1 MILRVLYISKLNG
14 EEDIDLAHPHRK
26 YTLAKKLA
34 LLILAAAIVSGIVFL
49 TLQKI
54 TNDLIDGYL
63 SSDDYYEQE
72 SAKYIQKFSRY
83 VSENG
88 LSSTDRKAFGEWVK
102 KENYINLTIF
112 KDQVLQYDSIYSA
125 ADESAYGKERMTQ
138 YAKHHSY
145 PVQFSDGN
153 GRVMVDGF
161 YSSRYHDLAFTL
173 ELLGATLIFL
183 LIVLLGIRKSLRY
196 LQTIHQEIH
205 ILEGG
210 ELDYE
215 MTVKGHD
222 ELAMIAK
229 SIEDLRKAFL
239 DKLQAIDELQ
249 EESRSLVTE
258 MSHDM
263 RTPLTSLMMN
273 LEFAKKEETGANTRK
288 DQYIASAY
296 GKALQLKHLSDN
308 LFAYFLLDKEHESEL
323 ETVAVKE
330 VIYDLLSDQVAILHQ
345 ENFKVH
351 LLGELPD
358 SYINV
363 NVELLGRVFDNV
375 MSNLRKYADP
385 KKDINL
391 TFLSDQEIFEIH
403 ISNAINE
410 TNDTPESNGLGER
423 SIKRMMT
430 RMHGQFERMEKNGV
444 YYIVL
449 RFWNIK
455 M

>member
-1 MILRVLYISKLNG
+1 M
-14 EEDIDLAHPHRK
+14 AQRK
-26 YTLAKKLA
+26 YTLTKKLA

-63 SSDDYYEQE
+63 SSDEYYEQE
-72 SAKYIQKFSRY
+72 SAKYIQKFNRY
-83 VSENG
+83 VSENE

-125 ADESAYGKERMTQ
+125 ADESAYGKERMTR
-138 YAKHHSY
+138 YAEHHSY

-239 DKLQAIDELQ
+239 DKLQAIDDLQ

-273 LEFAKKEETGANTRK
+273 LEFAKKEETGADTQK

-296 GKALQLKHLSDN
+296 GKALQLKNLSDN

-363 NVELLGRVFDNV
+363 NVELLSRIFDNV
-375 MSNLRKYADP
+375 MSNLTKYADP

-410 TNDTPESNGLGER
+410 TNDTQESTGLGER
-423 SIKRMMT
+423 SIKRMMS
-430 RMHGQFERMEKNGV
+430 RMHGQFESIERNDV